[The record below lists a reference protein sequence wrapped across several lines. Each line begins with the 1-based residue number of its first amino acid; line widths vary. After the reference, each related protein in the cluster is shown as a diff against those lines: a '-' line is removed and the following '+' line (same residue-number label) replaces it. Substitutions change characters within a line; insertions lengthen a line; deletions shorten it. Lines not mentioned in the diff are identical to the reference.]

1 MQSRTIG
8 PDRRI
13 RPEGDHRPLIV
24 GTGERWLFVGSGLS
38 ELARRTLDSSDA
50 ELVVVS
56 SQMTD
61 FEQLID
67 FKRSPERHR
76 VTFLHSRQTDLS
88 TQTPN
93 SFDGVATTVST
104 SEFQRFLRPGGR
116 VVRLSS

>member
-1 MQSRTIG
+1 MHSRTIG
-8 PDRRI
+8 SDRRI

-24 GTGERWLFVGSGLS
+24 GTGERWLFIGAGLG
-38 ELARRTLDSSDA
+38 ELARRMLDSSDA
-50 ELVVVS
+50 ELVFVS

-61 FEQLID
+61 FEHLVD
-67 FKRSPERHR
+67 FKRSPERGR

-93 SFDGVATTVST
+93 SFDGVATTGS
-104 SEFQRFLRPGGR
+104 SLELQRFLRPGGR